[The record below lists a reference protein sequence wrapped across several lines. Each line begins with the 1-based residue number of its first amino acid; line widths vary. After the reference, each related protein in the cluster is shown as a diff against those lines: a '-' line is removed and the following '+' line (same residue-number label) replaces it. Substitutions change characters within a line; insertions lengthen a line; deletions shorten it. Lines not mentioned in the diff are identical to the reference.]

1 MLSNH
6 HRDALSVL
14 VSAAGQDPS
23 IIWALTGSTSFALQ
37 GMPLE
42 AHDIDVQTD
51 EKSAYKLGKQ
61 LEKYIVE
68 PIHFCGTD
76 KIRSHFGKL
85 KICGIDVEIMGD
97 IQKRLP
103 NGLWEKKFSLLPLIQ
118 YVSFEEA
125 RIPVLS
131 LAYEAEAYRK
141 MGRTEREDSIEQFL
155 SKVQR

>member
-1 MLSNH
+1 MLSNRH
-6 HRDALSVL
+6 IDALRVL

-37 GMPLE
+37 GMALE

-51 EKSAYKLGKQ
+51 EESAYKLGNQ
-61 LEKYIVE
+61 LEKYLVE
-68 PIHFCGTD
+68 PIRFCGTD

-85 KICGIDVEIMGD
+85 KICGINVEIMGD

-103 NGLWEKKFSLLPLIQ
+103 NGLWEKKFLLLPLIQ
-118 YVSFEEA
+118 YVDFEKN

-131 LAYEAEAYRK
+131 LAYEAEAYQM
-141 MGRTEREDSIEQFL
+141 MGRTERADSIKQFI
-155 SKVQR
+155 SRNPA